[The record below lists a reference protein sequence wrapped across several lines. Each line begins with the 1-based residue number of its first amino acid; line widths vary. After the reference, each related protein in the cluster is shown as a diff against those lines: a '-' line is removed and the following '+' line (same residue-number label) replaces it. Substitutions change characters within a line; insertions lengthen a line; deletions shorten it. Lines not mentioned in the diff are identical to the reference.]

1 MSSVPAVRAAL
12 VTLLTATLPDTQVIY
27 GPLSA
32 VTTTKA
38 RVATV
43 GKVTNANRDLNT
55 MGIDTTEEQYTIE
68 LAFSVDLPGA
78 GTLATAVSQVF
89 ADYTVAEVAIRE
101 FAGGPQ
107 LGLAAS
113 GVLRVLMT
121 GDWESDEQ
129 ADIEGAHAAVRCS
142 VAVIAQNT

>member
-1 MSSVPAVRAAL
+1 MSTVPAVKAAL
-12 VTLLTATLPDTQVIY
+12 VTLLTTTLPDTQVIY
-27 GPLSA
+27 GPSTA
-32 VTTTKA
+32 VTTTKP
-38 RVATV
+38 RIVTV

-55 MGIDTTEEQYTIE
+55 MGIDTTEERYTVD

-89 ADYTVAEVAIRE
+89 ADYAAAEIAIRE
-101 FAGGPQ
+101 YPAGPD

-129 ADIEGAHAAVRCS
+129 ADSDGAHAAVRCS